1 MRREWAHRLQTF
13 TGIRLTLASFLQ
25 LLNDAAKA
33 WFQQVT
39 KVKYRPHVYSG
50 TCGVSSRRRQSTGTT
65 AIGSA
70 TSTLTVKPAANGTAV
85 VTAAPALRK
94 QPANSTAR
102 IRTGNEVNLGNLTF
116 QYRSQQYIPS
126 APFLGEVYLPWDLA
140 LLLVG
145 AHGRLR
151 VVMRVIVTGQ
161 ARRKAL
167 YEYS

>member
-1 MRREWAHRLQTF
+1 
-13 TGIRLTLASFLQ
+13 
-25 LLNDAAKA
+25 
-33 WFQQVT
+33 
-39 KVKYRPHVYSG
+39 
-50 TCGVSSRRRQSTGTT
+50 
-65 AIGSA
+65 
-70 TSTLTVKPAANGTAV
+70 
-85 VTAAPALRK
+85 VTAAPSLRK

-102 IRTGNEVNLGNLTF
+102 IKPANSTARIRTGNVVNLGNLTF
-116 QYRSQQYIPS
+116 QYMLQQYIPS

-151 VVMRVIVTGQ
+151 VVMRVVVTGQ